1 MRVENSFLNIE
12 YKQSKNSSLNTQ
24 GDFQKVLD
32 DSNPLIK
39 KVGNAYALNTTGGM
53 EEAFFVSASMWAAAA
68 RDSAITDT
76 SVARDE
82 FALNKLSSIDRSAKA
97 DALEMMIRVLGDKN
111 TIQHHASSPLSKA
124 EFDSQKQ
131 ETQNYLKDILAK
143 I

>member
-53 EEAFFVSASMWAAAA
+53 EEAFFVSASMWAAA
-68 RDSAITDT
+68 RDSAIADT

-82 FALNKLSSIDRSAKA
+82 FALNKLSSIDRSVKA

-111 TIQHHASSPLSKA
+111 TIQHHASSSLSKA

>member
-12 YKQSKNSSLNTQ
+12 SKQSKNSSLNTQ
-24 GDFQKVLD
+24 GDFQKILD

-53 EEAFFVSASMWAAAA
+53 EEAFFVSASMWAAA

-111 TIQHHASSPLSKA
+111 TIQHHASSSLSKA

>member
-1 MRVENSFLNIE
+1 MLFR
-12 YKQSKNSSLNTQ
+12 
-24 GDFQKVLD
+24 
-32 DSNPLIK
+32 
-39 KVGNAYALNTTGGM
+39 
-53 EEAFFVSASMWAAAA
+53 SMWAAA
-68 RDSAITDT
+68 RDNAITDT

-124 EFDSQKQ
+124 EFDLQKQ

>member
-1 MRVENSFLNIE
+1 MS
-12 YKQSKNSSLNTQ
+12 T
-24 GDFQKVLD
+24 
-32 DSNPLIK
+32 
-39 KVGNAYALNTTGGM
+39 
-53 EEAFFVSASMWAAAA
+53 SMWAAA

-111 TIQHHASSPLSKA
+111 TIQHHASSSLSKA

>member
-1 MRVENSFLNIE
+1 
-12 YKQSKNSSLNTQ
+12 
-24 GDFQKVLD
+24 
-32 DSNPLIK
+32 
-39 KVGNAYALNTTGGM
+39 M
-53 EEAFFVSASMWAAAA
+53 EEAFFVSASMWAAA

-111 TIQHHASSPLSKA
+111 TIQHHTSSSLSKA

>member
-12 YKQSKNSSLNTQ
+12 SKQSKNSSLNTQ

-53 EEAFFVSASMWAAAA
+53 EEAFFVSASMWAAA

-111 TIQHHASSPLSKA
+111 TIQHHTSSPLSKA

>member
-12 YKQSKNSSLNTQ
+12 SKQSKNSSLNTQ
-24 GDFQKVLD
+24 GDFQKILD

-53 EEAFFVSASMWAAAA
+53 EEAFFVSASMWAAA

-82 FALNKLSSIDRSAKA
+82 FALNKLSSIDRSAKV

-111 TIQHHASSPLSKA
+111 TIQHHASSSLSKA

>member
-12 YKQSKNSSLNTQ
+12 SKQSKNSSLNTQ

-68 RDSAITDT
+68 RD
-76 SVARDE
+76 E
-82 FALNKLSSIDRSAKA
+82 FALNKLSSIDRSVKA

-111 TIQHHASSPLSKA
+111 TIQHHASSSLSKA